1 MNRADYMAAL
11 RRALSVLPEEER
23 ANALRYYEEYFDD
36 AGPENEA
43 KAIEELGEPAK
54 VAAQILADYRELTA
68 VPHAQPIKEK
78 RRWRGISPLLLIVLV
93 LLAIPIG
100 LPLVFGAGATVL
112 GVLLAIVVTVLA
124 VIFAVLLILYG
135 IPLALICG
143 GAVIALL
150 SCTLWA
156 TPANALDTLGNGL
169 AAFAAGKDYAAW
181 LQASA
186 AALAETMGESGTLY
200 ARTADLPLL
209 QGKLPAGVALTAD
222 DTITLGGLRA
232 ANPATGLAADDTLE
246 ARLDAQH
253 DWFLQNAGL
262 EITI

>member
-112 GVLLAIVVTVLA
+112 GVLLAIVATVLA

-150 SCTLWA
+150 SCERARHTRQRTGCLCRRY
-156 TPANALDTLGNGL
+156 P
-169 AAFAAGKDYAAW
+169 
-181 LQASA
+181 
-186 AALAETMGESGTLY
+186 
-200 ARTADLPLL
+200 ARTAVH
-209 QGKLPAGVALTAD
+209 QAEHSVCAAGVPRLCR
-222 DTITLGGLRA
+222 RA
-232 ANPATGLAADDTLE
+232 ACAV
-246 ARLDAQH
+246 
-253 DWFLQNAGL
+253 
-262 EITI
+262 

>member
-68 VPHAQPIKEK
+68 VPHTQPMKEK

-143 GAVIALL
+143 GAVITVL

-156 TPANALDTLGNGL
+156 TPANALVTLGNGL
-169 AAFAAGKDYAAW
+169 AAFAAGI
-181 LQASA
+181 
-186 AALAETMGESGTLY
+186 
-200 ARTADLPLL
+200 LL
-209 QGKLPAGVALTAD
+209 GLLSIKLSILFVPPVFRAFVAV
-222 DTITLGGLRA
+222 LRA
-232 ANPATGLAADDTLE
+232 PFNWIRNRCRRTGGG
-246 ARLDAQH
+246 
-253 DWFLQNAGL
+253 NV
-262 EITI
+262 

>member
-100 LPLVFGAGATVL
+100 LPLVFGAGA
-112 GVLLAIVVTVLA
+112 GICNIAIT
-124 VIFAVLLILYG
+124 
-135 IPLALICG
+135 
-143 GAVIALL
+143 
-150 SCTLWA
+150 T
-156 TPANALDTLGNGL
+156 
-169 AAFAAGKDYAAW
+169 K
-181 LQASA
+181 
-186 AALAETMGESGTLY
+186 
-200 ARTADLPLL
+200 
-209 QGKLPAGVALTAD
+209 
-222 DTITLGGLRA
+222 RA
-232 ANPATGLAADDTLE
+232 APTPIATTSLIENNDFCFILISPIN
-246 ARLDAQH
+246 
-253 DWFLQNAGL
+253 FPFF
-262 EITI
+262 

>member
-93 LLAIPIG
+93 LLAI
-100 LPLVFGAGATVL
+100 
-112 GVLLAIVVTVLA
+112 VVTVLA

-156 TPANALDTLGNGL
+156 TPANALVTLGNGL
-169 AAFAAGKDYAAW
+169 AAFAAGI
-181 LQASA
+181 
-186 AALAETMGESGTLY
+186 
-200 ARTADLPLL
+200 LL
-209 QGKLPAGVALTAD
+209 GLLSIKLSILFVPPVFRAFVAV
-222 DTITLGGLRA
+222 LRA
-232 ANPATGLAADDTLE
+232 PFNWIRNRCRRTGGG
-246 ARLDAQH
+246 
-253 DWFLQNAGL
+253 NV
-262 EITI
+262 

>member
-124 VIFAVLLILYG
+124 VNSACADLRRSRDCPAVLHTVG
-135 IPLALICG
+135 
-143 GAVIALL
+143 
-150 SCTLWA
+150 
-156 TPANALDTLGNGL
+156 DT
-169 AAFAAGKDYAAW
+169 
-181 LQASA
+181 
-186 AALAETMGESGTLY
+186 GERARHTRQRTGCLCRRY
-200 ARTADLPLL
+200 PARTAVH
-209 QGKLPAGVALTAD
+209 QAEHSVCAAGVPRLCR
-222 DTITLGGLRA
+222 RA
-232 ANPATGLAADDTLE
+232 ACTV
-246 ARLDAQH
+246 
-253 DWFLQNAGL
+253 
-262 EITI
+262 

>member
-54 VAAQILADYRELTA
+54 IAAQILADYRELTA
-68 VPHAQPIKEK
+68 VPHAQPMKEK

-156 TPANALDTLGNGL
+156 TPANALVTLGNGL
-169 AAFAAGKDYAAW
+169 AAFAAGI
-181 LQASA
+181 
-186 AALAETMGESGTLY
+186 
-200 ARTADLPLL
+200 LL
-209 QGKLPAGVALTAD
+209 GLLSIKLSILFVPPVFRAFVAV
-222 DTITLGGLRA
+222 LRA
-232 ANPATGLAADDTLE
+232 PFNWIRNRCRRTGGG
-246 ARLDAQH
+246 
-253 DWFLQNAGL
+253 NV
-262 EITI
+262 

>member
-78 RRWRGISPLLLIVLV
+78 R
-93 LLAIPIG
+93 PIG

-156 TPANALDTLGNGL
+156 TPANALVTLGNGL
-169 AAFAAGKDYAAW
+169 AAFAAGI
-181 LQASA
+181 
-186 AALAETMGESGTLY
+186 
-200 ARTADLPLL
+200 LL
-209 QGKLPAGVALTAD
+209 GLLSIKLSILFVPPVFRAFVAV
-222 DTITLGGLRA
+222 LRA
-232 ANPATGLAADDTLE
+232 PFNWIRNRCRRTGGG
-246 ARLDAQH
+246 
-253 DWFLQNAGL
+253 NV
-262 EITI
+262 

>member
-112 GVLLAIVVTVLA
+112 GVLLAIVVT
-124 VIFAVLLILYG
+124 
-135 IPLALICG
+135 C
-143 GAVIALL
+143 
-150 SCTLWA
+150 S
-156 TPANALDTLGNGL
+156 
-169 AAFAAGKDYAAW
+169 
-181 LQASA
+181 
-186 AALAETMGESGTLY
+186 
-200 ARTADLPLL
+200 R
-209 QGKLPAGVALTAD
+209 
-222 DTITLGGLRA
+222 
-232 ANPATGLAADDTLE
+232 
-246 ARLDAQH
+246 
-253 DWFLQNAGL
+253 
-262 EITI
+262 

>member
-112 GVLLAIVVTVLA
+112 
-124 VIFAVLLILYG
+124 VLLILYG

-156 TPANALDTLGNGL
+156 TPANALVTLGNGL
-169 AAFAAGKDYAAW
+169 AAFAAGI
-181 LQASA
+181 
-186 AALAETMGESGTLY
+186 
-200 ARTADLPLL
+200 LL
-209 QGKLPAGVALTAD
+209 GLLSIKLSILFVPPVFRAFVAV
-222 DTITLGGLRA
+222 LRA
-232 ANPATGLAADDTLE
+232 PFNWIRNRCRRTGGG
-246 ARLDAQH
+246 
-253 DWFLQNAGL
+253 NV
-262 EITI
+262 

>member
-1 MNRADYMAAL
+1 MNRADYMTAL

-68 VPHAQPIKEK
+68 VPHTQPIKEK

-112 GVLLAIVVTVLA
+112 GVLLAIVATVLA

-156 TPANALDTLGNGL
+156 TPANALVTLGNGL
-169 AAFAAGKDYAAW
+169 AAFAAGI
-181 LQASA
+181 
-186 AALAETMGESGTLY
+186 
-200 ARTADLPLL
+200 LL
-209 QGKLPAGVALTAD
+209 GLLSIKLSILFVPPVFRAFVAV
-222 DTITLGGLRA
+222 LRA
-232 ANPATGLAADDTLE
+232 PFNWIRNRCRRTGGG
-246 ARLDAQH
+246 
-253 DWFLQNAGL
+253 NV
-262 EITI
+262 

>member
-100 LPLVFGAGATVL
+100 LPLVFGADL
-112 GVLLAIVVTVLA
+112 WRSRDCP
-124 VIFAVLLILYG
+124 AVLHTVG
-135 IPLALICG
+135 
-143 GAVIALL
+143 
-150 SCTLWA
+150 
-156 TPANALDTLGNGL
+156 DT
-169 AAFAAGKDYAAW
+169 
-181 LQASA
+181 
-186 AALAETMGESGTLY
+186 GERARHTRQRTGCLCRRY
-200 ARTADLPLL
+200 PARTAVH
-209 QGKLPAGVALTAD
+209 QAEHSVCAAGVPRLCR
-222 DTITLGGLRA
+222 RA
-232 ANPATGLAADDTLE
+232 ACAV
-246 ARLDAQH
+246 
-253 DWFLQNAGL
+253 
-262 EITI
+262 